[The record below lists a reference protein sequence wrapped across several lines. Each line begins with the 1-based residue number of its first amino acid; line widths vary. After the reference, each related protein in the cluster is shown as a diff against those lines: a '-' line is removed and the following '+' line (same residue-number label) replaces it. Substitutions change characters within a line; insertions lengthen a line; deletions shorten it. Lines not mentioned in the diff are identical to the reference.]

1 VLLHSHFDNFFWVVI
16 KLPKQ
21 HINDQ
26 FGRAS
31 SLSEI
36 DLVWA
41 SEPKLFQKN
50 IWQSSFLM
58 VM

>member
-1 VLLHSHFDNFFWVVI
+1 M
-16 KLPKQ
+16 LPKQ

-50 IWQSSFLM
+50 IWQSSFLT

>member
-1 VLLHSHFDNFFWVVI
+1 MVVI
-16 KLPKQ
+16 MLPKQ

-31 SLSEI
+31 SLSKI

-50 IWQSSFLM
+50 IWQNNFLIRI
-58 VM
+58 